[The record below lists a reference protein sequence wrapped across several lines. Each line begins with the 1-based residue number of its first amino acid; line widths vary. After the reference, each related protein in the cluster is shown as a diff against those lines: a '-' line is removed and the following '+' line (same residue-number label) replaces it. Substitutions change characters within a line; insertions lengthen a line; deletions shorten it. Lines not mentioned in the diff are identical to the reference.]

1 VELPLPPAKDVCDV
15 YVDID
20 GTLLRTDLLYETAWR
35 YLKFAPWRIILLL
48 RLAIRGPAPLKAF
61 LARRVRLDPAALPY
75 EQALL
80 DHLVWRRAAGDS
92 VTLITASHWTHARH
106 IAKHL
111 ALGEAYGSSSRINL
125 KGRTKLAEILRLNA
139 GRPFVYAGNSATDR
153 SIWAASDRMVL
164 VNAPRK
170 DVTAAENAGRAELI
184 IKSRPALWRSFLREM
199 RLHQWAKNALIFVP
213 LLTSHNYGDLR
224 RVSLT
229 FLAFLAFGLC
239 ASGHYFFNDLLDLD
253 SDRAHATKCNRPLAS
268 GDLPLI
274 YGMVGAIVLPLA
286 AFALSFACLP
296 WRFTL
301 ALAAYFALTNLYS
314 FYLKRI
320 STADVVALALL
331 YTVRVVAGAAAISV
345 VLSSWLLAFS
355 MFIFV
360 SLAYLKR
367 YIEVCSLGEGAAK
380 GRGYSGADAESM
392 FSLGIANS
400 TAATVVLAF
409 YISSAEVKVLYRE
422 PEILWGLCLLMLYWS
437 NRIWVGARRG
447 KIHDD
452 PVVFAIKDKVSR
464 YICLLTLVVVLA
476 ARILP

>member
-1 VELPLPPAKDVCDV
+1 MEAPLPKTNDVCDF

-20 GTLLRTDLLYETAWR
+20 GTLLRTDLLYEAAWQ
-35 YLKFAPWRIILLL
+35 YLKFAPWRIVFLL
-48 RLAIRGPAPLKAF
+48 RAAVRGRAPLKVF
-61 LARRVRLDPAALPY
+61 LARNARFDPAILPY

-80 DHLVWRRAAGDS
+80 DHLARRHARGDRI
-92 VTLITASHWTHARH
+92 TLITASHWTYARH

-111 ALGEAYGSSSRINL
+111 ALGGSYGSSSRTNL
-125 KGRTKLAEILRLNA
+125 KGHAKLAKILRLNA
-139 GRPFVYAGNSATDR
+139 GRPFAYAGNSAVDR
-153 SIWAASDRMVL
+153 PIWAASDRRIL
-164 VNAPRK
+164 VNAPRR
-170 DVTAAENAGRAELI
+170 DVAAAENAGRAELV
-184 IKSRPALWRSFLREM
+184 IKSRPPLWRSLLREM

-213 LLTSHNYGDLR
+213 LLTSHNYGDVYR
-224 RVSLT
+224 LT
-229 FLAFLAFGLC
+229 AAILAFLAFGLC

-253 SDRAHATKCNRPLAS
+253 SDRAHATKRNRPLAS

-274 YGMVGAIVLPLA
+274 HGITGAAILPMA
-286 AFALSFACLP
+286 AFALSFLCLP
-296 WRFTL
+296 LLFTL

-320 STADVVALALL
+320 STADVFILAML
-331 YTVRVVAGAAAISV
+331 YTVRVVAGAAAIGV
-345 VLSSWLLAFS
+345 MLSSWLLAFS
-355 MFIFV
+355 MFMFV

-367 YIEVCSLGEGAAK
+367 YIEVRSLGERAAK

-392 FSLGIANS
+392 FSLGIASS
-400 TAATVVLAF
+400 TAAIVVLAF

-452 PVVFAIKDKVSR
+452 PVVFAIKDRVSR
-464 YICLLTLVVVLA
+464 YIGIAMLAVVLVA
-476 ARILP
+476 HFMP